1 MFQKTNQKHQCD
13 ILNVIGIVL
22 FAVASQKHKSTKV
35 QKYKST
41 KVQKYK
47 STKVQK
53 YKSTKVQVSPYV
65 VSDHQRGNV
74 PQGQIGRETN
84 FQEHQGDLHVFQGQ
98 RTDGG
103 LPVQA
108 KGIFVRVQ
116 TLNVVLQRSRDR
128 CVHVRLPIQPTP
140 IAPSNV

>member
-53 YKSTKVQVSPYV
+53 YKKHKSTQTPTSPQTHFYNTYQV
-65 VSDHQRGNV
+65 
-74 PQGQIGRETN
+74 
-84 FQEHQGDLHVFQGQ
+84 
-98 RTDGG
+98 
-103 LPVQA
+103 
-108 KGIFVRVQ
+108 K
-116 TLNVVLQRSRDR
+116 
-128 CVHVRLPIQPTP
+128 
-140 IAPSNV
+140 

>member
-47 STKVQK
+47 KH
-53 YKSTKVQVSPYV
+53 KSTKA
-65 VSDHQRGNV
+65 HR
-74 PQGQIGRETN
+74 PQQAHKHISTTLTKLNKVGRPMLPLQSHPCHDTVRN
-84 FQEHQGDLHVFQGQ
+84 QE
-98 RTDGG
+98 
-103 LPVQA
+103 
-108 KGIFVRVQ
+108 
-116 TLNVVLQRSRDR
+116 
-128 CVHVRLPIQPTP
+128 
-140 IAPSNV
+140 